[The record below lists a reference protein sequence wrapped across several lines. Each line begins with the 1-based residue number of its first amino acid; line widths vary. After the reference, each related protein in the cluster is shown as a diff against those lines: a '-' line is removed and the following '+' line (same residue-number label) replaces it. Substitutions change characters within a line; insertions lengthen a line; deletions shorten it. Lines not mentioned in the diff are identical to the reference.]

1 MEQETNTVCTED
13 VLPCMVLNTVRIFQL
28 IILFIKNVDSGI
40 FQKYLY
46 VDLVSRNSSAL
57 LVVLL
62 LFYSWE

>member
-28 IILFIKNVDSGI
+28 IILFIKNVDSGM
-40 FQKYLY
+40 
-46 VDLVSRNSSAL
+46 SRNSSAR